1 LTCFC
6 PIDFYVRQLRGV
18 KAEVSVALD
27 KLTSDAFM
35 EYAHYCGW
43 ALARAHARGGDAAMI
58 SGYLGGGDAFDRALG
73 RFAQAYADQ
82 TERDHAQLVKA
93 VKAGRIRVQ
102 ADLAG

>member
-6 PIDFYVRQLRGV
+6 PIDFYVRQLRDV
-18 KAEVSVALD
+18 KVSVALD

-35 EYAHYCGW
+35 DYARYCGW

-73 RFAQAYADQ
+73 RFAQAC
-82 TERDHAQLVKA
+82 E
-93 VKAGRIRVQ
+93 GRIASQ
-102 ADLAG
+102 AGIGVWNRPRQCCRHA